1 MHLTCCANQ
10 GKQFLQYTV
19 NRDETWVKH
28 VTPETKEASMMWKH
42 PSPPLAKKFKAMPL
56 VRKRKATVFLYYEI
70 VHVMD
75 FTECADTV

>member
-19 NRDETWVKH
+19 KGDKTWVQH
-28 VTPETKEASMMWKH
+28 MTPETKEASMMWKH
-42 PSPPLAKKFKAMPL
+42 PSPPLTKKFKAMPL
-56 VRKRKATVFLYYEI
+56 VGNRTTVFLYYEI

-75 FTECADTV
+75 FIECADTV

>member
-1 MHLTCCANQ
+1 MHLTCCASQ

-28 VTPETKEASMMWKH
+28 VTPETNIASTMWKH
-42 PSPPLAKKFKAMPL
+42 PSPPLAKKFIAMPL
-56 VRKRKATVFLYYEI
+56 VRKRKATIFLYYEI

-75 FTECADTV
+75 FIKCADTV